1 MCRLP
6 QISEAEFEVMK
17 VIWEKYPISTNEIV
31 DILLK
36 KSTWN
41 VRTIQTLLSR
51 LKKKNAVSYEK
62 EGRMFVYSPLV
73 EKNAYIKHESNS
85 FLKKFYN
92 GAINKMVLN
101 FIENDM
107 ISQNDIEELKNI
119 LNDKSDN

>member
-1 MCRLP
+1 MCRFP

-17 VIWEKYPISTNEIV
+17 VIWERFPISTNEIV

-36 KSTWN
+36 RSSWN

-62 EGRMFVYSPLV
+62 KGRMFIYSPLV
-73 EKNAYIKHESNS
+73 EKEDYINHESNS

-107 ISQNDIEELKNI
+107 LSQNDIEELKSI
-119 LNDKSDN
+119 LDSKNDK

>member
-17 VIWEKYPISTNEIV
+17 VIWERFSISTNEIV

-36 KSTWN
+36 RSSWN

-62 EGRMFVYSPLV
+62 EGRMFIYSPLV
-73 EKNAYIKHESNS
+73 EKEDYINHESNS

-107 ISQNDIEELKNI
+107 LSQNDIEELKSI
-119 LNDKSDN
+119 LDSRNDK

>member
-17 VIWEKYPISTNEIV
+17 VIWERFPISTNEIV

-36 KSTWN
+36 RSSWN

-62 EGRMFVYSPLV
+62 EGRMFIYSPLV
-73 EKNAYIKHESNS
+73 EKEDYINHESNS

-107 ISQNDIEELKNI
+107 LSQNDIEELKSI
-119 LNDKSDN
+119 LDSKNDK